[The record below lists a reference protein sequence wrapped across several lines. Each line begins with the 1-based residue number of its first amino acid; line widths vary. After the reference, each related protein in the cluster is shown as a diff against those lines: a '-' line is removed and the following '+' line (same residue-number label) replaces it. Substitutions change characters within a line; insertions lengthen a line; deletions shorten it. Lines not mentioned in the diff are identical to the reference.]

1 MQVNKRKIIPVVKIT
16 EAVFAQTCMDV
27 SFILSVSD
35 TIFAMIFL
43 LTAADHSFRSTVHK
57 LFN

>member
-16 EAVFAQTCMDV
+16 EAVFAQT
-27 SFILSVSD
+27 VSD

-43 LTAADHSFRSTVHK
+43 LAAADHSFRSTVHK
-57 LFN
+57 LLN